1 MKNNT
6 NLISDTYIGSFGRW
20 CIDLC
25 LLSLIWFNSAVS
37 VLSLFSSAFIIIFQ
51 TLNPPIC
58 FVPMPYSSLLL
69 LQFDIVVLDNNVIG

>member
-1 MKNNT
+1 
-6 NLISDTYIGSFGRW
+6 
-20 CIDLC
+20 
-25 LLSLIWFNSAVS
+25 LIWFNSAVS